1 MEVFLP
7 EKEVSIRDHEADGN
21 TLQVTV
27 EERTA
32 ALGLE
37 VWNVSTLSMRGWR
50 PVSAAALK
58 LQRLE
63 AETAQEFSSSWSR
76 R

>member
-1 MEVFLP
+1 MEMFLP

-21 TLQVTV
+21 ALQVT

-37 VWNVSTLSMRGWR
+37 VWNVSTFSMRGWR
-50 PVSAAALK
+50 PMSVAALNFRDWK
-58 LQRLE
+58 QRLPKN
-63 AETAQEFSSSWSR
+63 
-76 R
+76 